1 MVMDDNKIIKDVI
14 RIFKLLV
21 NIYCVV
27 GDYVYFFEFIVMYM

>member
-21 NIYCVV
+21 NIFCVV
-27 GDYVYFFEFIVMYM
+27 GDYEIICNFDLNF